1 VKTRPTTPLSP
12 AQREAL
18 EARFALRVSARLNE
32 GAAALP
38 HDITERLRIA
48 RQQAVRAAAPLPARA
63 PQLATAP
70 LLAPVAVP
78 AFSPAGAG
86 MGHSVGAGNGLPMP
100 VNLIPMPGLHG
111 VGRDHGRKPS
121 ESPLTWGWRLASA
134 LPVLALVAGLWGI
147 EAYFRA
153 EKVQAATEVDM
164 ALLTDDLPPSAY
176 ADPGFA
182 EFLRGD
188 ASASP
193 VRPLDTQAPEAGGDL
208 TTEET
213 APAAATP

>member
-1 VKTRPTTPLSP
+1 VKTRPTPPLSL

-18 EARFALRVSARLNE
+18 EARFALRVGARLTE
-32 GAAALP
+32 GTAALP

-48 RQQAVRAAAPLPARA
+48 RQQAVRAAAPPVPVRA

-70 LLAPVAVP
+70 LMAPVAAP
-78 AFSPAGAG
+78 AMSPAG
-86 MGHSVGAGNGLPMP
+86 GLSSPASM
-100 VNLIPMPGLHG
+100 IPMPGLHG
-111 VGRDHGRKPS
+111 MGREQGRKPS

-147 EAYFRA
+147 QAYFRA

-164 ALLTDDLPPSAY
+164 ALLTDDLPPAAY

-193 VRPLDTQAPEAGGDL
+193 VRPLDTQAPEVGGDL